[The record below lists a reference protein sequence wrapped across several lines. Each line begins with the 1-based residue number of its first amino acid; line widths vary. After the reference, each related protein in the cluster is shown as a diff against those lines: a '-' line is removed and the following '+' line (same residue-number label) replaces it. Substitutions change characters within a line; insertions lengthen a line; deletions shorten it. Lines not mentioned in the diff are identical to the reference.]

1 MPACTTEEV
10 NGKCSS
16 SCLHFGR
23 FDIDDNV
30 IGIAQQRIKDAYE
43 EFCDPKLLVMRESS
57 TFVDE
62 DVPSEEL
69 SAEDLLERDSLDYLR
84 ELRQT
89 TDEKS
94 ASTEEARAAKKIEL
108 QKKRKRQEDES
119 NAAAEKE
126 EAEAVAEASAKKA
139 KVSKDSSA
147 SSSTGGASS
156 STGGGGENLS
166 LEELRRVEKEARDAA
181 GRAEAEALK
190 LAEASNKAKEKFLE
204 KFKLDE
210 KKKKDDE
217 EKKKK
222 EEEEKKK
229 KEEDEAKKKYEQAK
243 EQHRLDLLEEL
254 GSSSEEEVEEEDEDE

>member
-147 SSSTGGASS
+147 SSSTGG
-156 STGGGGENLS
+156 GGENLS

-181 GRAEAEALK
+181 GRAAAEALK
-190 LAEASNKAKEKFLE
+190 LAEASNKAKEKLLE

-222 EEEEKKK
+222 EEDEEKKK
-229 KEEDEAKKKYEQAK
+229 KDEEAR
-243 EQHRLDLLEEL
+243 EQHRLELMRNLE
-254 GSSSEEEVEEEDEDE
+254 VY

>member
-181 GRAEAEALK
+181 GRAAAEALK
-190 LAEASNKAKEKFLE
+190 LAEASNQAKEKFLE

-222 EEEEKKK
+222 EEDEEKKK
-229 KEEDEAKKKYEQAK
+229 NEEAREQL
-243 EQHRLDLLEEL
+243 RRDFDEEL
-254 GSSSEEEVEEEDEDE
+254 GSDTSEEDDEEEEE

>member
-181 GRAEAEALK
+181 GRAAAEALK

-222 EEEEKKK
+222 EEDEEKKK
-229 KEEDEAKKKYEQAK
+229 NEEAREQL
-243 EQHRLDLLEEL
+243 RRDFDEEL
-254 GSSSEEEVEEEDEDE
+254 GSDTSEEDDEEEEE

>member
-166 LEELRRVEKEARDAA
+166 LEELRRVEKETRDAA
-181 GRAEAEALK
+181 GRAAAEALK

-222 EEEEKKK
+222 EEDEEKKK
-229 KEEDEAKKKYEQAK
+229 IEEAREQQK
-243 EQHRLDLLEEL
+243 RDFDEEL
-254 GSSSEEEVEEEDEDE
+254 GSDTSEEDDEEEEE